1 MLIFIVFIDNLHKSL
16 SAVLCTQLPSHL
28 LVDHVAYEAHA
39 GGAPRLVVPLEAP
52 LEVEDEPLEQQLP
65 DVRELGVDDRRQGR
79 VHVGERGGGGLG
91 LRWKITI
98 ISEPHPVYQSVKNVS
113 NLTWMML

>member
-1 MLIFIVFIDNLHKSL
+1 MYNLHEYHNLHNISL
-16 SAVLCTQLPSHL
+16 QYIAQSSQPSSAHL
-28 LVDHVAYEAHA
+28 LVDHVADEAHA

-79 VHVGERGGGGLG
+79 VHVGERGGGSLG

-98 ISEPHPVYQSVKNVS
+98 ISHPSI
-113 NLTWMML
+113 NL